1 MQYCSQHVCMS
12 VCLSVCISEK
22 AHVQTSLN
30 FLYVLPVATAQSSDD
45 IAVHYV
51 LLALCMMLH
60 YWPHTDTVGLE
71 SVM

>member
-1 MQYCSQHVCMS
+1 M
-12 VCLSVCISEK
+12 
-22 AHVQTSLN
+22 
-30 FLYVLPVATAQSSDD
+30 LPVATAQSSDD